1 MYNEKTYPIA
11 HRPVAGMAAAL
22 KEARMVSVS
31 EDREQKLVE
40 VVITGFVKAED
51 VMRVSNAIKATMK
64 YYGPAQA
71 ALLIDLIGF
80 TPMSTD
86 VLPMLRGLGRDVV
99 SFFRRAALV
108 QDFSMQ
114 FQGNRKAVEPPPGY
128 KLPSFTS
135 REAALSYLLA
145 EEE

>member
-1 MYNEKTYPIA
+1 
-11 HRPVAGMAAAL
+11 
-22 KEARMVSVS
+22 MVTVT
-31 EDREQKLVE
+31 EDREQKLVD

-51 VMRVSNAIKATMK
+51 VMRASTEIKATMK
-64 YYGPAQA
+64 HYGPEQA
-71 ALLIDLIGF
+71 VLLIDLIGF

-99 SFFRRAALV
+99 SFFRRTALI

-114 FQGNRKAVEPPPGY
+114 YQGNRKAVEPPPGY

-135 REAALSYLLA
+135 RDEALRYLMAA
-145 EEE
+145 EE